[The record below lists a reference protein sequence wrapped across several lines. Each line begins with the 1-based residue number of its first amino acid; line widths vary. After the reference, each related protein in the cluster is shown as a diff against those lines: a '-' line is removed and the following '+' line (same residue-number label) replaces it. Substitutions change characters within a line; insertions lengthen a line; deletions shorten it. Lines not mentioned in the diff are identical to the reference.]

1 MLGSREGLAT
11 QLTRIHFDFLG
22 AGVPVLYVLRH
33 RVEPHEL
40 LVADVAV
47 ELLRFVLALRLKVLV
62 ERIRVGKRF
71 AARYALVD
79 EALQLVKMLQHHVI
93 KRLPAALEGLRAE
106 CACVEFLWNRVGVE
120 RELYSIIR
128 WTGFVL
134 ILTLGVAQEHLVT
147 VLRKDLIKLLAVVLR
162 QAVAQVAVQLRR
174 TRLFQVDVER
184 IKEKYFVLDLDIV
197 EGRRHEMLVE
207 VSAQRR
213 YPLEFLI
220 ANLADCGEVGRSL
233 RSLTLERLLHVLVHL
248 IFVLLSQM
256 IFVVGARH
264 ESLIAIFTVDR
275 SFVYE

>member
-1 MLGSREGLAT
+1 ML
-11 QLTRIHFDFLG
+11 
-22 AGVPVLYVLRH
+22 VK
-33 RVEPHEL
+33 RV
-40 LVADVAV
+40 
-47 ELLRFVLALRLKVLV
+47 
-62 ERIRVGKRF
+62 RVGKGF
-71 AARYALVD
+71 AACYALVI

-93 KRLPAALEGLRAE
+93 HRLPAALEGLRAE
-106 CACVEFLWNRVGVE
+106 RACVEFLWNRVGIK

-128 WTGFVL
+128 WAGFVL
-134 ILTLGVAQEHLVT
+134 ILTLRVAQEHLMT
-147 VLRKDLIKLLAVVLR
+147 VFRKDLIKLLAVVLR
-162 QAVAQVAVQLRR
+162 QAVTQVAVQLRS

-184 IKEKYFVLDLDIV
+184 IKEKDFVLDLDIV
-197 EGRRHEMLVE
+197 ESRRHEMLVE

-233 RSLTLERLLHVLVHL
+233 WSLTLERLLHILVHL
-248 IFVLLSQM
+248 IFVLFSQM